1 MKTLNLYARIQSTIF
16 DMDPTSASITCK
28 ECEKISRCFRHLLPS
43 ELDFIDHYKVQIH
56 YSTGED
62 VCKQG
67 AFASFIIYILDGLI
81 KLSIEGPN
89 NKSFILRI
97 VKPGE
102 FIGWSSLFGENT
114 YHYSARTL
122 MDTTICMI
130 DKESIIKLI
139 RENAVFATEIMK
151 WHCHIQTHHYKKIKS
166 LTYKQLHGRLADTLI
181 YLSKE
186 EFGVSNVFPY
196 LTRKDLAEL
205 SAMSTEGAV
214 RILSEFVKDGIIELN
229 GKDIKILDLD
239 KLVKIGKAG

>member
-1 MKTLNLYARIQSTIF
+1 MDQTST
-16 DMDPTSASITCK
+16 SVTCK
-28 ECEKISRCFRHLLPS
+28 ECQKISRCFRQLLPK
-43 ELDFIDHYKVQIH
+43 ELDFIDHYKVQIQ
-56 YSTGED
+56 YSMGED

-67 AFASFIIYILDGLI
+67 AFASSIIYILDGLI

-97 VKPGE
+97 VNPAE
-102 FIGWSSLFGENT
+102 FIGLSSLFGENT

-130 DKESIIKLI
+130 EKESINKLI
-139 RENAVFATEIMK
+139 RENGVFASEIIK
-151 WHCHIQTHHYKKIKS
+151 WHCNIATHHYKKIKS

-181 YLSKE
+181 YLSREDFKIK
-186 EFGVSNVFPY
+186 NVFQY
-196 LTRKDLAEL
+196 MTRKDLAEL

-214 RILSEFVKDGIIELN
+214 RILSEFDRDGIIKLK

-239 KLVKIGKAG
+239 KLLKISRAG

>member
-1 MKTLNLYARIQSTIF
+1 
-16 DMDPTSASITCK
+16 MDRTSAPITCK
-28 ECEKISRCFRHLLPS
+28 ECKKISRCFRQLLPS
-43 ELDFIDHYKVQIH
+43 ELEFIDQFKVQIN
-56 YSTGED
+56 YSLGED

-67 AFASFIIYILDGLI
+67 AFASSIIYVLDGLI

-97 VKPGE
+97 VKPSE
-102 FIGWSSLFGENT
+102 FIGFSSLFGENT

-130 DKESIIKLI
+130 EKESINKLI
-139 RENAVFATEIMK
+139 RENGVFASEIIK
-151 WHCHIQTHHYKKIKS
+151 WHCQIQTHHYKKIHS

-181 YLSKE
+181 YLSME
-186 EFGVSNVFPY
+186 DFGITNVFQY

-214 RILSEFVKDGIIELN
+214 RILSEFDKDGIIELK
-229 GKDIKILDLD
+229 GKDIKVLDLE
-239 KLVKIGKAG
+239 KLMKISKAG

>member
-1 MKTLNLYARIQSTIF
+1 
-16 DMDPTSASITCK
+16 MDQTSASITCK
-28 ECEKISRCFRHLLPS
+28 ECQKISRCFRQLLPT
-43 ELDFIDHYKVQIH
+43 ELDFINHFKVQIH
-56 YSTGED
+56 YSMGED

-67 AFASFIIYILDGLI
+67 AFASSIIYILDGLI

-97 VKPGE
+97 VNPSD
-102 FIGWSSLFGENT
+102 FIGLSSLYGENT

-130 DKESIIKLI
+130 EKESMTKLI
-139 RENAVFATEIMK
+139 RENAVFASEIIK
-151 WHCHIQTHHYKKIKS
+151 WHCHIETHHYKKIQS

-181 YLSKE
+181 YLSREDFKITNI
-186 EFGVSNVFPY
+186 FQY

-214 RILSEFVKDGIIELN
+214 RILSEFDKDGIIELN
-229 GKDIKILDLD
+229 GKDIHLLDLE
-239 KLVKIGKAG
+239 KLVKISKAG

>member
-1 MKTLNLYARIQSTIF
+1 
-16 DMDPTSASITCK
+16 MDQTSESITCK
-28 ECEKISRCFRHLLPS
+28 ECRKISRCFRQLLPS

-56 YSTGED
+56 YSKDED

-67 AFASFIIYILDGLI
+67 AFASSIIYILEGLI

-89 NKSFILRI
+89 NKSFMLRI

-102 FIGWSSLFGENT
+102 YIGLSSLYGENT

-130 DKESIIKLI
+130 EKESIIKLI
-139 RENAVFATEIMK
+139 RENAVFASEIIK
-151 WHCHIQTHHYKKIKS
+151 WHCQIQTYHYKKIQS

-186 EFGVSNVFPY
+186 DFEINDVFQY
-196 LTRKDLAEL
+196 LTRKDLAEF

-214 RILSEFVKDGIIELN
+214 RILSEFDRDGIIKLQ
-229 GKDIKILDLD
+229 GRQISILDHE
-239 KLVKIGKAG
+239 KLVKISKAG

>member
-1 MKTLNLYARIQSTIF
+1 MDQTST
-16 DMDPTSASITCK
+16 SITCK
-28 ECEKISRCFRHLLPS
+28 ECKKISRCFRQLLPK

-56 YSTGED
+56 YSMGED

-67 AFASFIIYILDGLI
+67 AFASSIIYILDGLI

-97 VKPGE
+97 VNPAE
-102 FIGWSSLFGENT
+102 FIGLSSLFGENT

-130 DKESIIKLI
+130 EKESINKLI
-139 RENAVFATEIMK
+139 RENGVFATEIIK
-151 WHCHIQTHHYKKIKS
+151 WHCNIETHHYKKIQS

-181 YLSKE
+181 YLSREDYKIK
-186 EFGVSNVFPY
+186 NVFQY
-196 LTRKDLAEL
+196 MTRKDLAEL

-214 RILSEFVKDGIIELN
+214 RILSEFDKDGIIELK
-229 GKDIKILDLD
+229 GKDIKILDLE
-239 KLVKIGKAG
+239 KLVKISKAG

>member
-1 MKTLNLYARIQSTIF
+1 MKTVNLYAQTLHSIG
-16 DMDPTSASITCK
+16 MDKTTESITCM
-28 ECEKISRCFRHLLPS
+28 ECLKISRCFRQLLPT
-43 ELDFIDHYKVQIH
+43 ELDFINHYKVQIH
-56 YSTGED
+56 YSMGED

-67 AFASFIIYILDGLI
+67 AFASSIIYVLDGLI

-97 VKPGE
+97 VNPAE
-102 FIGWSSLFGENT
+102 FIGLSSLYGENT

-130 DKESIIKLI
+130 EKESIKKLI
-139 RENAVFATEIMK
+139 RENGVFATEIIK
-151 WHCHIQTHHYKKIKS
+151 WHCHMETHHYKKIQS

-181 YLSKE
+181 YLCRE
-186 EFGVSNVFPY
+186 NFGISNVFKY

-214 RILSEFVKDGIIELN
+214 RILSEFDKDGIIKLK
-229 GKDIKILDLD
+229 GKDIKILDLE
-239 KLVKIGKAG
+239 KLVKISKAG